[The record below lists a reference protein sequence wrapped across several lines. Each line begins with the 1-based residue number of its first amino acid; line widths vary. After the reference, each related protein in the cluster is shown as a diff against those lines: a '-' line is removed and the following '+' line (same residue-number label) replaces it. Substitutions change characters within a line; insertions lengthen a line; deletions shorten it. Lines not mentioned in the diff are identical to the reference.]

1 MPATHV
7 ESNVLHAEDAIIM
20 NHSSFGPMS
29 RREALCQAGTGMGI
43 LSLFELLGDSG
54 HLKTAAQAG
63 DSGGQKEASTFRGS
77 LFPRTPHFPAK
88 VKHVVHIYLNGGP
101 SQVDTF
107 DPKPLL
113 KRYEGKMLPQGN
125 LTTERKTGTA
135 LPSPFRF
142 KRYGQSG
149 IEVSEIFARTA
160 EHIDDICVIRS
171 MRANTP
177 NHEQSMR
184 LMNCGDERL
193 SRPSMGAWIT
203 YGLGSE
209 NQNLP
214 GFIAMCPGLPVA
226 DVSNWRAAF
235 LPGVYQGT
243 YIDTRRNRVEEL
255 IENIQNSYVSRADQ
269 RRQLDLLN
277 ELNGLHL
284 KLRAE
289 DDALE
294 SRIASFELAYRMQMA
309 ATDAFDVEQEPSYV
323 RSAYGP
329 GTQAR
334 QLLIARRLIER
345 GVRFVQLYHGDV
357 QPWDSH
363 DQIEN
368 NHRRLAQE
376 CDQAIAALLAD
387 LKQRGLFEETL
398 VICGGEFGRTPAVEM
413 VNGKPAMGRDH
424 NHWGFSVW
432 LAGGGIKGGI
442 VHGATDEF
450 GYKAIEKPVHVHDLH
465 ATILHLL
472 GFDHTRLTYRYAG
485 RDFRL
490 TDVHGEVVRD
500 ILA

>member
-1 MPATHV
+1 
-7 ESNVLHAEDAIIM
+7 M
-20 NHSSFGPMS
+20 NGQVPPRMT
-29 RREALCQAGTGMGI
+29 RRDILREAGTGLGMVG
-43 LSLFELLGDSG
+43 LLGLLGDAG
-54 HLKTAAQAG
+54 YLGAAANAADAKGDVKGGAG
-63 DSGGQKEASTFRGS
+63 VRDSLAAR
-77 LFPRTPHFPAK
+77 PPHFPAK
-88 VKHVVHIYLNGGP
+88 AKHLIHIYLNGGP

-125 LTTERKTGTA
+125 LTTERKTGFA

-142 KRYGQSG
+142 QKYGQSG

-160 EHIDDICVIRS
+160 QHIDDICVIRS
-171 MRANTP
+171 MKANTP

-193 SRPSMGAWIT
+193 SRPSMGAWLT

-214 GFIAMCPGLPVA
+214 GFVVLCPGLPVA

-243 YIDTRRNRVEEL
+243 YIDTRRSQVEDL
-255 IENIQNSYVSRADQ
+255 IENIQNSTVTRPDQ
-269 RRQLDLLN
+269 RRQLDLLA
-277 ELNGLHL
+277 ELNRRHL
-284 KLRAE
+284 EPRAG

-294 SRIASFELAYRMQMA
+294 ARIASFELAYRMQMA
-309 ATDAFDVEQEPSYV
+309 ATEAFDINQEPQYV
-323 RSAYGP
+323 REAYGP
-329 GTQAR
+329 GVQAQ

-363 DQIEN
+363 DHIAE
-368 NHRRLAQE
+368 NHRKLAQD

-398 VICGGEFGRTPAVEM
+398 VLCGGEFGRTPAVEM
-413 VNGKPAMGRDH
+413 TDGKPAMGRDH

-432 LAGGGIKGGI
+432 IAGGGVKGGM
-442 VHGATDEF
+442 VHGATDDF
-450 GYKAIEKPVHVHDLH
+450 GYTAVERPVHVHDLH

-472 GFDHTRLTYRYAG
+472 GFDHTRLIYRYAG

>member
-1 MPATHV
+1 MDDDCLGATT
-7 ESNVLHAEDAIIM
+7 
-20 NHSSFGPMS
+20 
-29 RREALCQAGTGMGI
+29 RREVLCQMGTGLGMLGLI
-43 LSLFELLGDSG
+43 GLLGD
-54 HLKTAAQAG
+54 AG
-63 DSGGQKEASTFRGS
+63 DPVTSASGADIATTSGRPLPSNPLA
-77 LFPRTPHFPAK
+77 PRTPHFRAK
-88 VKHVVHIYLNGGP
+88 VKRLIHIYLNGGP

-113 KRYEGKMLPQGN
+113 KKYEGKTLPQGN
-125 LTTERKTGTA
+125 LTTERRTGAA

-142 KRYGQSG
+142 QQHGQSG
-149 IEVSEIFARTA
+149 IPVSEIFARTA
-160 EHIDDICVIRS
+160 QHIDDICVIRS

-203 YGLGSE
+203 YGLGTE

-214 GFIAMCPGLPVA
+214 GFVAMCPGLPVA
-226 DVSNWRAAF
+226 DVANWKSAF

-243 YIDTRRNRVEEL
+243 YIDTRRSRVEEL
-255 IENIQNSYVSRADQ
+255 IENIRNGALPLADQ
-269 RRQLDLLN
+269 RRQLDLLA
-277 ELNGLHL
+277 ELNLSHQRE
-284 KLRAE
+284 RAE

-294 SRIASFELAYRMQMA
+294 ARIASFELAYRMQMA
-309 ATDAFDVEQEPSYV
+309 ATDAFDVSREPQYV
-323 RSAYGP
+323 RDAYGP
-329 GTQAR
+329 GIQAR

-357 QPWDSH
+357 QPWDAH
-363 DQIEN
+363 DHIAE
-368 NHRRLAQE
+368 NHRALASA
-376 CDQAIAALLAD
+376 CDRAIAALLTD

-398 VICGGEFGRTPAVEM
+398 VLCGGEFGRTPAVEM
-413 VNGKPAMGRDH
+413 VNGKPGMGRDH

-432 LAGGGIKGGI
+432 LSGGGIKGGMI
-442 VHGATDEF
+442 HGATDEF
-450 GYKAIEKPVHVHDLH
+450 GYQAVEKPVHVHDLH

-490 TDVHGEVVRD
+490 TDVHGEVVRE
-500 ILA
+500 ILS

>member
-1 MPATHV
+1 M
-7 ESNVLHAEDAIIM
+7 
-20 NHSSFGPMS
+20 
-29 RREALCQAGTGMGI
+29 
-43 LSLFELLGDSG
+43 
-54 HLKTAAQAG
+54 
-63 DSGGQKEASTFRGS
+63 
-77 LFPRTPHFPAK
+77 
-88 VKHVVHIYLNGGP
+88 NGGP

-113 KRYEGKMLPQGN
+113 KKYEGKMLPQGN

-142 KRYGQSG
+142 QKYGQSG

-160 EHIDDICVIRS
+160 QHIDDICVIRS
-171 MRANTP
+171 MQANTP

-193 SRPSMGAWIT
+193 SRPSMGAWTT
-203 YGLGSE
+203 YGLGTE

-226 DVSNWRAAF
+226 DVSNWRAGF

-243 YIDTRRNRVEEL
+243 YIDTRRTKVDEL
-255 IENIQNSYVSRADQ
+255 IENIQNTQVTRADQ
-269 RRQLDLLN
+269 RRQLDLLA
-277 ELNGLHL
+277 ELNHRH
-284 KLRAE
+284 KEIRAE
-289 DDALE
+289 DDALDA
-294 SRIASFELAYRMQMA
+294 RIASFELAYRMQMA
-309 ATDAFDVEQEPSYV
+309 ATDAFDIEQEPQSV
-323 RSAYGP
+323 RDMYGP
-329 GTQAR
+329 GIQAR
-334 QLLIARRLIER
+334 QFLMARRLVER

-363 DQIEN
+363 DHIAES
-368 NHRRLAQE
+368 HRKLASE
-376 CDQAIAALLAD
+376 CDQGIAALLAD

-413 VNGKPAMGRDH
+413 VNGQSGMGRDH

-432 LAGGGIKGGI
+432 LAGGGVKGGM

-450 GYKAIEKPVHVHDLH
+450 GYKAVEKIVHVHDLH

>member
-1 MPATHV
+1 MTNHDMPRQTT
-7 ESNVLHAEDAIIM
+7 
-20 NHSSFGPMS
+20 
-29 RREALCQAGTGMGI
+29 RREALCQAGTGLGMLG
-43 LSLFELLGDSG
+43 LCGLLGDSG
-54 HLKTAAQAG
+54 YLGTTAARADVVDTQK
-63 DSGGQKEASTFRGS
+63 GGSPVRGS
-77 LFPRTPHFPAK
+77 LTPRPPHFPARA
-88 VKHVVHIYLNGGP
+88 KHMIHIYLNGGP

-113 KRYEGKMLPQGN
+113 KKYEGKMLPQGN

-142 KRYGQSG
+142 RKYGQSG

-160 EHIDDICVIRS
+160 QHIDDICVIRS
-171 MRANTP
+171 MQANTP

-193 SRPSMGAWIT
+193 SRPSMGAWTT
-203 YGLGSE
+203 YGLGTE

-243 YIDTRRNRVEEL
+243 YIDTRRSKVEDL
-255 IENIQNSYVSRADQ
+255 IENIRNATVSRADQ
-269 RRQLDLLN
+269 RRQLDLLI
-277 ELNGLHL
+277 ELNRRHL
-284 KLRAE
+284 EPRSE

-294 SRIASFELAYRMQMA
+294 ARIASFELAYRMQMA
-309 ATDAFDVEQEPSYV
+309 ATDAFDVEQEPQYV
-323 RSAYGP
+323 RDAYGP
-329 GTQAR
+329 GVQAR
-334 QLLIARRLIER
+334 QLLIARHLIER

-363 DQIEN
+363 DHIAED
-368 NHRRLAQE
+368 HRKLAQD
-376 CDQAIAALLAD
+376 CDQGIAALLAD
-387 LKQRGLFEETL
+387 LKQRGLFDETL
-398 VICGGEFGRTPAVEM
+398 VLCGGEFGRTPAVEM
-413 VNGKPAMGRDH
+413 INGRSGMGRDH
-424 NHWGFSVW
+424 NHWGFSIW
-432 LAGGGIKGGI
+432 LAGGGVKGGI

-450 GYKAIEKPVHVHDLH
+450 GYKAVKNPVHVHDLH

-490 TDVHGEVVRD
+490 TDVHGEVVRE
-500 ILA
+500 IIS